1 MNNNNNNS
9 NDNPLLVQMTK
20 DELIRDFEQ
29 VVRKVVNQMQ
39 VGQQALKN
47 EKLTYTR
54 DETAK
59 VLNVSLTTLHNWNK
73 QGILKPCAKIGRNVY
88 YSKNDIQAKLKIN

>member
-20 DELIRDFEQ
+20 DELIRDVEQ
-29 VVRKVVNQMQ
+29 VVRKVVNQIQ
-39 VGQQALKN
+39 IEQQALKN

-54 DETAK
+54 DETAEI
-59 VLNVSLTTLHNWNK
+59 LNVSLTTLHNWNK
-73 QGILKPCAKIGRNVY
+73 KEILKPCAKIGRNVY
-88 YSKNDIQAKLKIN
+88 YSKNDIQARLNA

>member
-39 VGQQALKN
+39 VEQQALKD

-54 DETAK
+54 DETAEI
-59 VLNVSLTTLHNWNK
+59 LNVSLTTLHNWNK
-73 QGILKPCAKIGRNVY
+73 KEILKPCAKIGRNVY
-88 YSKNDIQAKLKIN
+88 YSKNDIQARLNA